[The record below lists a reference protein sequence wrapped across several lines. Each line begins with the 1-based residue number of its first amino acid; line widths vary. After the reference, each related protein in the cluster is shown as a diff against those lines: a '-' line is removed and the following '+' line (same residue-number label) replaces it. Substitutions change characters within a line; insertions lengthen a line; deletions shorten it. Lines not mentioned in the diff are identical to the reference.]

1 MDRYQKQT
9 VREFIDLHNSRIDKY
24 LREVGL
30 LNPNGTFP
38 SSQGV
43 LKELENWFFD
53 VLNSHNYTFLMS
65 LFSSPEVSIAISG
78 DDSHNGNPVIFEF
91 DASLWPHLLEEAGS
105 HVSLDSP

>member
-1 MDRYQKQT
+1 MNRYQKQT

-30 LNPNGTFP
+30 LNANGTFP

-53 VLNSHNYTFLMS
+53 VLNSDGYTLDEFDS
-65 LFSSPEVSIAISG
+65 AVEVSLEIG
-78 DDSHNGNPVIFEF
+78 RFDSRNGNPVIFGF
-91 DASLWPHLLEEAGS
+91 DASIWPHLLEEA
-105 HVSLDSP
+105 VSLDSP

>member
-1 MDRYQKQT
+1 MDKYQKQT
-9 VREFIDLHNSRIDKY
+9 VREFIDLHNSRIDKH

-38 SSQGV
+38 SNDSV

-53 VLNSHNYTFLMS
+53 VLNSDGYTLDEFDS
-65 LFSSPEVSIAISG
+65 AIEVSLEIG
-78 DDSHNGNPVIFEF
+78 RLDSRNGNPVIFEF

-105 HVSLDSP
+105 QVSLDSP